1 MKLLATT
8 LLAMVAAR
16 SRVGDSDIQLD
27 AYGSIHREKI
37 HLEEL
42 LQSWNNTMGT
52 APPRGWYR
60 MRMEAVEGIDP
71 NQIIK
76 KSGLEGKT
84 SVSFDFNLPNEHYC
98 RYRKTETCCDRED
111 QNCFTEAGCFCDEAC
126 FTTYGDCCQD
136 HFVSCYDKLGLCL
149 QDADDAPEAKNAA
162 SNEYKQV
169 NKDAK
174 KKREQKQ
181 MQNDVNGVSG
191 TTPCSLKPMHAAD
204 NTNIMTLST
213 VVSLSTDTSL
223 SSVVSHVLKKRK
235 KKAMMP
241 DYNHPNQLR
250 PKSHNKVLVTKDSA
264 SRISKFASFRERE
277 SLETCATTPQFI
289 ANYPFYTKNN
299 YQVICPVKS
308 VQMEKR
314 RKFEN

>member
-84 SVSFDFNLPNEHYC
+84 SVCKWNILFE
-98 RYRKTETCCDRED
+98 
-111 QNCFTEAGCFCDEAC
+111 
-126 FTTYGDCCQD
+126 
-136 HFVSCYDKLGLCL
+136 
-149 QDADDAPEAKNAA
+149 
-162 SNEYKQV
+162 
-169 NKDAK
+169 
-174 KKREQKQ
+174 
-181 MQNDVNGVSG
+181 G
-191 TTPCSLKPMHAAD
+191 TFF
-204 NTNIMTLST
+204 
-213 VVSLSTDTSL
+213 
-223 SSVVSHVLKKRK
+223 
-235 KKAMMP
+235 
-241 DYNHPNQLR
+241 LR
-250 PKSHNKVLVTKDSA
+250 
-264 SRISKFASFRERE
+264 
-277 SLETCATTPQFI
+277 
-289 ANYPFYTKNN
+289 
-299 YQVICPVKS
+299 VI
-308 VQMEKR
+308 R
-314 RKFEN
+314 T